1 MIGGGNVMATKKQ
14 PPARSKTKP
23 QAPQKGR
30 LQNLAAKPT
39 TFGDEPT
46 MDEQLV
52 DNSGVFR
59 VTAAIARDQ
68 IGHDEDDD
76 RFASDSLVMRA
87 QQEGGRERAQALDEV
102 TEEVAIDDDAAAALK
117 RERLRALAARDLA
130 RRQRR

>member
-1 MIGGGNVMATKKQ
+1 MATKKPSRSSSKPKAQ
-14 PPARSKTKP
+14 TPP
-23 QAPQKGR
+23 PQKGR

-39 TFGDEPT
+39 AFGDEPT
-46 MDEQLV
+46 MDDQLV

-76 RFASDSLVMRA
+76 RFASDSLVMKA
-87 QQEGGRERAQALDEV
+87 QADGFRERGPALDEV
-102 TEEVAIDDDAAAALK
+102 TEEVAVDDDAAAALK

>member
-1 MIGGGNVMATKKQ
+1 MATKKQ
-14 PPARSKTKP
+14 PSSRSKTKP
-23 QAPQKGR
+23 AAAPQPKGR
-30 LQNLAAKPT
+30 LHNLAAKPT
-39 TFGDEPT
+39 SFGDEPT

-68 IGHDEDDD
+68 IGHDEDAGDP
-76 RFASDSLVMRA
+76 RFASDSLVMAA
-87 QQEGGRERAQALDEV
+87 QRDGFRERGPALDEV
-102 TEEVAIDDDAAAALK
+102 TEEVAVDDEAAAVLK

>member
-1 MIGGGNVMATKKQ
+1 MATKK
-14 PPARSKTKP
+14 PSTSRSKAKP

-30 LQNLAAKPT
+30 LHNLAAKPT
-39 TFGDEPT
+39 SFGDEPT

-59 VTAAIARDQ
+59 VTAAIQRDQ
-68 IGHDEDDD
+68 IGHDDDD
-76 RFASDSLVMRA
+76 ADPRFASDSLVMAAQRDGFRDRA
-87 QQEGGRERAQALDEV
+87 PALDEV
-102 TEEVAIDDDAAAALK
+102 TEEVAVDDEAALALK